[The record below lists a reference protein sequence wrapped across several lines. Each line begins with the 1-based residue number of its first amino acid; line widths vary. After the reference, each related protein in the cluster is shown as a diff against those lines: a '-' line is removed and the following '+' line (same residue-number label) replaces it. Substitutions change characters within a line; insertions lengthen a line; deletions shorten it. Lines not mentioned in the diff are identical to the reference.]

1 MGIKNVKKNKFR
13 KKFGIN
19 FYKKIIWEKILE
31 KKIFFGEKNV
41 NNIFYSTERYPKT
54 QIPYNNCPGNVIPDG
69 KTITIDARGSLAS
82 GIPNSKAASHAA
94 FTLGPIDGFA
104 KEISS

>member
-31 KKIFFGEKNV
+31 KIFFGEKNV
-41 NNIFYSTERYPKT
+41 NNIFLILFFSSFCPPPRGTP
-54 QIPYNNCPGNVIPDG
+54 IP
-69 KTITIDARGSLAS
+69 L
-82 GIPNSKAASHAA
+82 
-94 FTLGPIDGFA
+94 
-104 KEISS
+104 